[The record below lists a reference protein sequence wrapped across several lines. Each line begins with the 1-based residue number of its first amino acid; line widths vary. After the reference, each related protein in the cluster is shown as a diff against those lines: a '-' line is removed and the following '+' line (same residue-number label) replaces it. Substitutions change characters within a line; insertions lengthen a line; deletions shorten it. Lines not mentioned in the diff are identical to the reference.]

1 MGPPEWKRCM
11 RASGVLNE
19 DIATRCEFSHLPLSF
34 PYFLG

>member
-19 DIATRCEFSHLPLSF
+19 DIATRLFDMFDASGVHF
-34 PYFLG
+34 HT